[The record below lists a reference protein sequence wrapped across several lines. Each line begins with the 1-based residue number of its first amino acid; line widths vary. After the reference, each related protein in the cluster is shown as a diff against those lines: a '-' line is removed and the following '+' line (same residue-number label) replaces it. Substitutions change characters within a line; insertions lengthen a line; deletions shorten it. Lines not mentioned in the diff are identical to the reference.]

1 MNNPTFSKLSRVISI
16 FVLLAVFVAAFPAPV
31 QAAPEA
37 ADCDRYHRVRYGQ
50 TVKKVAKLYGMD
62 WQEIVKANNL
72 TDPYT
77 LTVGQRLCIPV
88 VKKSSSTSDTK
99 ATFSA
104 IVTKDKDVQIT
115 LNSNKKSQT
124 FFVRVG
130 PNVANNR
137 IWYKVGKISSKT
149 SGTTTRSFDIPT
161 KLTRHG
167 SLQVC
172 LKNTVTDSV
181 VCATVLM
188 R

>member
-1 MNNPTFSKLSRVISI
+1 MNNPIFSKLSRVLSI
-16 FVLLAVFVAAFPAPV
+16 FVLLAVLVAALPVPV
-31 QAAPEA
+31 QAAPAA
-37 ADCDRYHRVRYGQ
+37 ADCDRYHQVRYGQ

-88 VKKSSSTSDTK
+88 VKKSSSSSDTK

-104 IVTKDKDVQIT
+104 FVTKNKDVRVT
-115 LNSNKKSQT
+115 VNSNKKAQN

-130 PNVANNR
+130 PNVANNH
-137 IWYKVGKISSKT
+137 IWYKVGKITSKK
-149 SGTTTRSFDIPT
+149 SGTTTRTFDLPNQ
-161 KLTRHG
+161 LTRHG

-181 VCATVLM
+181 VCATVVV